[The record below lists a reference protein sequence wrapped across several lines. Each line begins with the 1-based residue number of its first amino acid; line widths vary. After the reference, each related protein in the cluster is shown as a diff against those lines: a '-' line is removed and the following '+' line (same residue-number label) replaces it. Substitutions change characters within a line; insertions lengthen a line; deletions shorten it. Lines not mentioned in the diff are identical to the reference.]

1 MIHHHRRG
9 GGGNERSLEHYLR
22 EIGRYPLL
30 SRREEGELA
39 RRIHQGDE
47 EAVHELV
54 RANLRFV
61 VSCAKPY
68 MGQGL
73 TLQDLINEGNIGLI
87 KAARR
92 FDEKRGFKFISYAVW
107 WIRQAILQA
116 LADQSRVVRL
126 PQNRS
131 AVFQKVVRSGER
143 LQQQLGREPGVEEI
157 ALDTGLRESEVVEAL
172 RVGQSEASLDQ
183 LMSDEDGR
191 SFVETLADQPGHG
204 TERGL
209 LEHSR
214 RADIERALSILPE
227 REARILRLYYG
238 MGEVRPYTLEEIGQG
253 MGLTRERI
261 RQLKERALRRLREA
275 QEAVEVLKVHYEEG

>member
-1 MIHHHRRG
+1 MIHHRQRG
-9 GGGNERSLEHYLR
+9 GGRNERSLEHYLR
-22 EIGRYPLL
+22 DIGRYPLL
-30 SRREEGELA
+30 SRKEEAALA
-39 RRIHQGDE
+39 RRIHEGDE
-47 EAVHELV
+47 EAVHEMV

-61 VSCAKPY
+61 VTCAKQY

-131 AVFQKVVRSGER
+131 AILQKVARSQER
-143 LQQQLGREPGVEEI
+143 LQQTLGRDPAVEEI
-157 ALDTGLRESEVVEAL
+157 AHDTGLRESEVIEAL
-172 RVGQSEASLDQ
+172 RVGQSEASLDE
-183 LMSDEDGR
+183 LVNDEDGR
-191 SFVETLADQPGHG
+191 SFVETLADKPGRG
-204 TERGL
+204 TEEAL
-209 LEHSR
+209 LQRSR
-214 RADIERALSILPE
+214 LDDIERAMSILPE

-238 MGEVRPYTLEEIGQG
+238 VGQTRPLTLEEIGQG

-275 QEAVEVLKVHYEEG
+275 DATAEVLKIHYEEA